1 MSRGIG
7 NDTHTSIKD
16 ADQVH
21 KKCLSNG
28 QLMVSERTILLC
40 INTCGDIVGNMKK
53 IIPLIMFASVS
64 ALASPVKADLT
75 SRFTSSVQLQVN
87 AAATQ
92 MQRVGN
98 SYSISGTNVDT
109 TDGTTANTI
118 SGGTIANG
126 IYGPGTIS
134 ATQDDPGEAFSFST
148 AFTQG
153 DALVTSAPSVGAVS
167 ALSNQLSTGAG
178 TAGNLAGTVN
188 SQGALTVTAGGAG
201 TIATGQFVTELQID

>member
-1 MSRGIG
+1 
-7 NDTHTSIKD
+7 
-16 ADQVH
+16 
-21 KKCLSNG
+21 
-28 QLMVSERTILLC
+28 
-40 INTCGDIVGNMKK
+40 MKRA
-53 IIPLIMFASVS
+53 IPFIM
-64 ALASPVKADLT
+64 LASLGAIANPVKADLT

-98 SYSISGTNVDT
+98 SYSISGNNVDT

-118 SGGTIANG
+118 TGGTIANG

-167 ALSNQLSTGAG
+167 ALSNQLSTASG
-178 TAGNLAGTVN
+178 TAGDLAGTVTT
-188 SQGALTVTAGGAG
+188 QGALTVTAGGAG
-201 TIATGQFVTELQID
+201 TTATGQFVTELEMN

>member
-1 MSRGIG
+1 
-7 NDTHTSIKD
+7 
-16 ADQVH
+16 
-21 KKCLSNG
+21 
-28 QLMVSERTILLC
+28 
-40 INTCGDIVGNMKK
+40 MKK